1 MRRPSA
7 LRTVLALA
15 ALAAIALAMMV
26 TLQTFTWAWLLW
38 QRLQTASP
46 LWLAGYAAVLAVFA
60 GASGIVLWWL
70 LRKPPAPREA
80 AAEPPDEPTLIADI
94 VRHAQ
99 AGVDTR
105 AAQRELAEL
114 RRRRTAGEL
123 VLALFGEVSSG
134 KSTLIHALIPQ
145 ARPDTD
151 VRAGTTRAIQHY
163 RWRSPSGDRIVIADV
178 PGFNDAGGQAMER
191 ALDEA
196 VRAHMVV
203 YVCDGDLTRSQWQ
216 ELEVLREFGKPLV
229 VALNKMDRY
238 AAAEL
243 EAIRTRLRQRLGER
257 TEVAP
262 VQAGGEEEVVHQL
275 ADGGEQRALRQRPV
289 RVDALVH
296 ALQRCID
303 ADADALQQLR
313 DDAVLLLA
321 AGKLRVAVDDHR
333 RERAREIVAR
343 YTRHAVIGGLATIS
357 PGSDVIIQGLLAS
370 RLVKALCEL
379 YEIPVRQIDIEA
391 TVRAASERGRKFS
404 ALALAVAGNAL
415 KAFPGLGTVTGG
427 LMHAVAYGL
436 LFDALGRALAETL
449 HTRGELRPRVVART
463 LEDKLGENLATR
475 AKAVAKIALAERAR
489 SDP

>member
-1 MRRPSA
+1 M
-7 LRTVLALA
+7 ALA
-15 ALAAIALAMMV
+15 ALALIALALV
-26 TLQTFTWAWLLW
+26 LTLQTFAWAWLLW

-46 LWLAGYAAVLAVFA
+46 WWLAAYATVLAIFA

-70 LRKPPAPREA
+70 LRTPPEPRETILEA
-80 AAEPPDEPTLIADI
+80 PDEQTLTADI
-94 VRHAQ
+94 LRHEQ

-114 RRRRTAGEL
+114 QRRRTAGEL

-134 KSTLIHALIPQ
+134 KSSLIHALIPQ
-145 ARPDTD
+145 ARPETD
-151 VRAGTTRAIQHY
+151 VRAGTTRAIHHY
-163 RWRSPSGDRIVIADV
+163 RWRGPSGDRIIVADV
-178 PGFNDAGGQAMER
+178 PGFNDAGDQAVER

-196 VRAHMVV
+196 VRAHVVV

-216 ELEVLREFGKPLV
+216 ELEVLREFDKPLV
-229 VALNKMDRY
+229 IALNKVDRY
-238 AAAEL
+238 IPEEL
-243 EAIRTRLRQRLGER
+243 EAIRGQLRRRLGKH

-262 VQAGGEEEVVHQL
+262 VQAGGEEEVIHQL
-275 ADGGEQRALRQRPV
+275 AGGGEERALRERPA
-289 RVDALVH
+289 RVDALVR
-296 ALQRCID
+296 ALQRRID
-303 ADADALQQLR
+303 ADPDALQALR

-321 AGKLRVAVDDHR
+321 AGKLKRAVDDHR
-333 RERAREIVAR
+333 SDRAREIVAR
-343 YTRHAVIGGLATIS
+343 HTRRAVVGGLATIS
-357 PGSDVIIQGLLAS
+357 PGSDIVIQGLLAS
-370 RLVKALCEL
+370 RLVQDLCGL
-379 YEIPVRQIDIEA
+379 YEVPVRHIDIES
-391 TVRAASERGRKFS
+391 TVRTASERGRKFS

-475 AKAVAKIALAERAR
+475 AKAMAKIALAERTR
-489 SDP
+489 SDDP